1 MKKIF
6 NFSYYS
12 FSTKVI
18 LSFFLFIIFFKF
30 IQIILT
36 TPKIEENALRKEIE
50 YITKSLL
57 ITKEQIQVIIKSLR
71 MQTELEI
78 NLSKNILE
86 NEIRAIDLQTDI
98 FKKENVI
105 DIINKSIIPKYCS
118 YKLSSKNQSLEKLKE
133 EDYFSKNNRKIL
145 NEWQVINIENKNKE

>member
-1 MKKIF
+1 LKKIF

-98 FKKENVI
+98 SKKENVI

-133 EDYFSKNNRKIL
+133 EDYGI
-145 NEWQVINIENKNKE
+145 